1 MSYRLKVTENLLSEK
16 SHLVTGQSIKK
27 QKQNKKTP
35 KPPKTLTKSLY
46 KGASEIPRTHTEG
59 ENHLLRVIPLTS
71 THPLIT
77 MQQTG
82 E

>member
-35 KPPKTLTKSLY
+35 K
-46 KGASEIPRTHTEG
+46 
-59 ENHLLRVIPLTS
+59 
-71 THPLIT
+71 
-77 MQQTG
+77 QTNTR
-82 E
+82 ES